1 MTVIKRPWNEI
12 GRSFEHRLP
21 STSRTKFSS
30 VCSYEL
36 SDRSFWF
43 YKWPYNFARWSTWR
57 KRCHYT
63 YLWYFAS
70 KCEKVEF
77 ELGAMIQF
85 LLTICWWFKTVLC
98 PKYSVKWQL
107 STEYSIFAY
116 KVKSTFSQMDIPS
129 LADGVR
135 RLFSPRT
142 VRRSQRKVVQP
153 VLVRENY
160 LTWHWNHKYSIH
172 SYFSVSFV
180 LFALY
185 PP

>member
-1 MTVIKRPWNEI
+1 MDVSWIGWSKWQERPWNQIE
-12 GRSFEHRLP
+12 RSFDYRSP
-21 STSRTKFSS
+21 STSANTNF
-30 VCSYEL
+30 
-36 SDRSFWF
+36 SDRPISCDG
-43 YKWPYNFARWSTWR
+43 PLERTLSANF
-57 KRCHYT
+57 T

-107 STEYSIFAY
+107 STEYSIFAF
-116 KVKSTFSQMDIPS
+116 KVKSIFSCHKSPIRILQTVWD
-129 LADGVR
+129 VR
-135 RLFSPRT
+135 L
-142 VRRSQRKVVQP
+142 VRRSRRKVVQP

-185 PP
+185 SP